1 MYSYEKGLAQGLVTL
16 AVMLVWQVAKTVFY
30 RLPCAV
36 CRLVTHNK

>member
-1 MYSYEKGLAQGLVTL
+1 MYNYEKGLIGGLVTL
-16 AVMLVWQVAKTVFY
+16 AVLLVWQLIKTIFY